1 MNFSFHCNSCVLVV
15 IDIKTNLSRLAVR
28 KKLLRQNNEELLT
41 EKLDHYVQSIYLGRT
56 ERDFLTF
63 RGDTLLSLNDAGG
76 CSSDRI

>member
-1 MNFSFHCNSCVLVV
+1 MLVV

-63 RGDTLLSLNDAGG
+63 RGDTLLRLNDAGG